1 MKYSVSVGMI
11 LFLASIFA
19 IGPFA
24 VDAYIPAL
32 PAIAAD
38 IGANTSQV
46 ALTVSLFAFTTAFG
60 QLIGGPASDKLG
72 RRNVIVAG
80 LLLFMVGSLV
90 LSQAQSLGA
99 LYFWRVVQA
108 LGGGIAGVCAPA
120 IIRDVSKG
128 KEAAKLFTLIGLI
141 MMIAPSI
148 APSIG
153 TIIIKIANWRWVFI
167 SVAIFAAFVAIN
179 AIRLVPP
186 NKKVAGPT
194 MSLKQSFSL
203 VLSTKEALPF
213 LLIQGMTFAVL
224 MIFLTNSSGIY
235 IEHFGYSEEFLA
247 IAFVAN
253 TTGNILMNRLN
264 AFLLNSYRSEQ
275 LLKGF
280 TAMQVVGGSIFLL
293 GQLVFPEQFWLIF
306 LGFVITLSA
315 AGGIIG
321 NTNACFMS
329 FFGKNAGA
337 AAAIFGA
344 NMTITG
350 SVIGA
355 SSAFLFL
362 IGIWP
367 VAILMFCV
375 NLIGFITAF
384 RVSKR
389 TTRTQPVEEEVS
401 PAS

>member
-1 MKYSVSVGMI
+1 MKYSVSIGMI

-38 IGANTSQV
+38 IGSTTSAV
-46 ALTVSLFAFTTAFG
+46 ALTVSLFAFTNAFG

-80 LLLFMVGSLV
+80 MLLFIVGSLA
-90 LSQAQSLGA
+90 LSRAESINA

-108 LGGGIAGVCAPA
+108 LGAGIAGVCAPA
-120 IIRDVSKG
+120 IIRDVAEG

-153 TIIIKIANWRWVFI
+153 TIIIKVADWRWVFI
-167 SVAIFAAFVAIN
+167 SVAIFAAFVALN

-186 NKKVAGPT
+186 NKKQAGPR
-194 MSLKQSFSL
+194 MPFVQSFRL
-203 VLSTKEALPF
+203 VLATKEARPF
-213 LLIQGMTFAVL
+213 LVIQGMTFAVL
-224 MIFLTNSSGIY
+224 MIFLSNSSGIY
-235 IEHFGYSEEFLA
+235 IEHFGHSEEFLA
-247 IAFVAN
+247 IAFIAN
-253 TTGNILMNRLN
+253 TSGNILMNRLN
-264 AFLLNSYRSEQ
+264 AYLLNSYRPEQ

-280 TAMQVVGGSIFLL
+280 TAMQVAGGAVFLM
-293 GQLVFPEQFWLIF
+293 GQLFFPGQFWLIF
-306 LGFVITLSA
+306 IGFLLAMSA

-350 SVIGA
+350 SIIGA
-355 SSAFLFL
+355 ISAVILGVGILPVAVLMLVVNLVGFSSAVRLHSRS
-362 IGIWP
+362 G
-367 VAILMFCV
+367 
-375 NLIGFITAF
+375 
-384 RVSKR
+384 S
-389 TTRTQPVEEEVS
+389 QPVEEATA
-401 PAS
+401 AS

>member
-32 PAIAAD
+32 PAIAVD
-38 IGANTSQV
+38 IGSTTSKV

-72 RRNVIVAG
+72 RRNIIVAG
-80 LLLFMVGSLV
+80 MLLFIVGSLS
-90 LSQAQSLGA
+90 LSQAQSLNA

-108 LGGGIAGVCAPA
+108 LGAGMAGVCAPA
-120 IIRDVSKG
+120 IIRDVAEG

-153 TIIIKIANWRWVFI
+153 TVIIKIADWRWVFI
-167 SVAIFAAFVAIN
+167 SVAVFAAFVAVN

-186 NKKVAGPT
+186 NKQQAGPR
-194 MSLKQSFSL
+194 MSFAKSFQL
-203 VLSTKEALPF
+203 VLATKEARPF
-213 LLIQGMTFAVL
+213 LIIQGMTFAVL

-235 IEHFGYSEEFLA
+235 IEQFGHSEEFLA
-247 IAFVAN
+247 IAFIAN
-253 TTGNILMNRLN
+253 TSGNVLMNRLN
-264 AFLLNSYRSEQ
+264 AYLLNSYRPEQ

-280 TAMQVVGGSIFLL
+280 TAMQVLGGSIFLL
-293 GQLVFPEQFWLIF
+293 GQVLWPTQFWLIF
-306 LGFVITLSA
+306 AGFLIAMAA

-350 SVIGA
+350 SIIGA
-355 SSAFLFL
+355 ASALLFGV
-362 IGIWP
+362 GILP
-367 VAILMFCV
+367 VAVLLLVV
-375 NLIGFITAF
+375 NLIGFNSAF
-384 RVSKR
+384 RVARRSGNR
-389 TTRTQPVEEEVS
+389 QSAEEAAT
-401 PAS
+401 AS